1 MTHRKHASDASDEKI
16 EVLRE
21 AMTMVLYLSIVLL
34 ATFFALP
41 SGSEAAGEGHGGS
54 GIHGFD
60 LVGLIWGTTVGLA
73 AAHWFAFR
81 LTARVFGGGKVSDSD
96 IRVGVAQLAGAAFVA
111 VLCSIPVLLVGDQN
125 EVRVT
130 AFVPALV
137 VGGAGYLVARAGDRT
152 KTQALILGGIVMVLG
167 LTVATLKNILAGH

>member
-1 MTHRKHASDASDEKI
+1 MSLHSHVSKAQGERTEAS
-16 EVLRE
+16 RE

-41 SGSEAAGEGHGGS
+41 SGGEASGDGHSS
-54 GIHGFD
+54 GIHGVE
-60 LVGLIWGTTVGLA
+60 LIELIWGTTIGLA

-152 KTQALILGGIVMVLG
+152 KTQALILGGIVMILG
-167 LTVATLKNILAGH
+167 LTVATLKNVLAGH